1 MDYRNTGMDYW
12 NTGMNYWTTGMDYW
26 NTGMDYWNIGMDYW
40 NGYLSLV
47 RLFSVLGAVFTEIR
61 KTPHHEL
68 YFNSLRAR

>member
-1 MDYRNTGMDYW
+1 MEWPTGLLE
-12 NTGMNYWTTGMDYW
+12 WTTGTLEW
-26 NTGMDYWNIGMDYW
+26 TTGTLEWTTAWNIGMDYW

-61 KTPHHEL
+61 KTPHHEA